1 MLVLALETATE
12 AAGVA
17 LADDDGILAALSLE
31 RGRRHGESVAPAI
44 EFLCRRVG
52 VTLAQL
58 DALCVDAGPGLFT
71 GLRVGVSTAK
81 ALGFAL
87 GIPVVE
93 MTSLEVLA
101 LELARSPWADP
112 GGGCVLQ
119 PVVDA
124 RRALVFSAR
133 YGLAGGEPPLVR
145 VGDEALFEPE
155 ALASELA
162 LLVEQGRRCLCPG
175 DGARR
180 YGELLAGVGAEPV
193 PSVVFPDVAV
203 LAAAGLARAAAG
215 EGRPAPEV
223 TARYLRPADVRINWE
238 RRMSTRPVAGS

>member
-1 MLVLALETATE
+1 MLVLALESATQ

-17 LADDDGILAALSLE
+17 LADDDGVLATVTLE
-31 RGRRHGESVAPAI
+31 RGRRHGETMAPAI
-44 EFLCRRVG
+44 SFVCERAG
-52 VTLAQL
+52 VTLSQL
-58 DALCVDAGPGLFT
+58 DGLCVDVGPGLFT
-71 GLRVGVSTAK
+71 GLRVGVSSAK

-101 LELARSPWADP
+101 LGAAGSPWSDSAV
-112 GGGCVLQ
+112 GSVLV

-133 YGLAGGEPPLVR
+133 YELTGGEPPLAR
-145 VGDEALFEPE
+145 LGDDGLFHPDELVADIAAL
-155 ALASELA
+155 
-162 LLVEQGRRCLCPG
+162 VQQGRRCVCAG

-180 YGELLAGVGAEPV
+180 YAALLGDAGAEV
-193 PSVVFPDVAV
+193 APSPVFPDVAV

-215 EGRPAPEV
+215 EGRPADEV

-238 RRMSTRPVAGS
+238 QRMSTRPVSGT